1 MQVFVRNCL
10 GALVLVALLGAVP
23 ASAQSPAPVAAEV
36 AQAEEAPIAV
46 PADAPPGSSQEVA
59 IGSGIGALIGIVIV
73 AAMISSL

>member
-1 MQVFVRNCL
+1 MHAFIRNCL
-10 GALVLVALLGAVP
+10 VALVLVSLLGAAP
-23 ASAQSPAPVAAEV
+23 ASAQSPALGTAEV
-36 AQAEEAPIAV
+36 AQAGEAPISV